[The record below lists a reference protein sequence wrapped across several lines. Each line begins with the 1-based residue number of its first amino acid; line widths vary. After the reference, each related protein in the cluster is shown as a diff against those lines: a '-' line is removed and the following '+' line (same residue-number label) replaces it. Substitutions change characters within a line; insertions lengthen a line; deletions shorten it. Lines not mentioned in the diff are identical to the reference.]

1 MPKLDEK
8 GAAFLILVFV
18 FAAVAI
24 VGVSLVIKT
33 LTTATKKISQNAEV
47 LSVALKTEYSNPFD
61 KETQYVNPFSS
72 KKNPFDE
79 LR

>member
-1 MPKLDEK
+1 MPKLNQQ
-8 GAAFLILVFV
+8 GVIFLIFVFV
-18 FAAVAI
+18 FAAVAV

-47 LSVALKTEYSNPFD
+47 LSVALKTDYSNPFD
-61 KETQYVNPFSS
+61 RETQYVNPFSS